1 MILVECRYHSC
12 MTTSPSCTLRPSLAI
27 FLIVFSLFFFF
38 CLVFDGH
45 TQTHTLHIPPPPPS
59 PAALHSVCRPADKCS
74 ALQPLLS
81 ISCRNHVC
89 AEEGIYCP
97 ELILLNRRWQRLD
110 SPRRQHERVDNQTNT
125 HK

>member
-1 MILVECRYHSC
+1 M
-12 MTTSPSCTLRPSLAI
+12 SL
-27 FLIVFSLFFFF
+27 SLMYDNIPELHFTPITRDLPHRLLSLLLL
-38 CLVFDGH
+38 LVFDGH
-45 TQTHTLHIPPPPPS
+45 TQTHTLHIPPPPPP